1 MPWTV
6 EPEAMAISDVRQHQ
20 GCRCCSGTMLLIR
33 DQGAFMAATAGCTL
47 TVRVSLEPVS
57 RGNC

>member
-1 MPWTV
+1 
-6 EPEAMAISDVRQHQ
+6 MAISDVRQHQ